1 MIPMKE
7 VIPDG
12 NLDLHKGTKRARDSQ
27 YVDKYKR
34 PFSFEKILS
43 R

>member
-12 NLDLHKGTKRARDSQ
+12 NLDLHKGMKSARDSQ
-27 YVDKYKR
+27 YVGKYKR
-34 PFSFEKILS
+34 PFSFEKTL
-43 R
+43 